1 MISNC
6 GHDENGKYSG
16 GQAGD
21 QTSDEWAII
30 GWYNRPWNVMLRHP
44 DQRVQNDLAYLGRA
58 AAQND
63 NIGYDQNQRTTY
75 WTQLQKAGYD
85 PAKITTK
92 CEADCSSGVA
102 ANVKAAGYRL
112 GISPL
117 QSVSKDC
124 YTGNLRAALKKAGFQ
139 EYTDSKYLTS
149 DQYLL
154 PGDILLYEG
163 HHTAT
168 NLDRGSKA
176 IVEHTE
182 GFKQA
187 ADGARWWYQ
196 YKDGSWAANG
206 WYWLTE
212 ATGGTSGWYLFDEAG
227 YMLTGYQKDPDGEW
241 FFLCPDKG
249 IDEGKC
255 MATDDRGVLWVP
267 RNYDF
272 ENHKFIL

>member
-6 GHDENGKYSG
+6 GHDERGKYSG
-16 GQAGD
+16 GTAGD
-21 QTSDEWAII
+21 QAGEEWKII
-30 GWYNRPWNVMLRHP
+30 NWYNRPWNVVLRYP

-63 NIGYDQNQRTTY
+63 KIGYDQNQRTTY

-85 PAKITTK
+85 PAKITVK

-112 GISPL
+112 GISAL
-117 QSVSKDC
+117 QNVSKDC

-168 NLDRGSKA
+168 NLDQGSKA
-176 IVEHTE
+176 IVEYTE

-187 ADGARWWYQ
+187 ADGVRWWYQ

-212 ATGGTSGWYLFDEAG
+212 VTGGTSGWYLFDEAG

-249 IDEGKC
+249 IHEGQCMITDERGKLC
-255 MATDDRGVLWVP
+255 ISGK
-267 RNYDF
+267 YDF
-272 ENHKFIL
+272 ENHKYL